1 MKKIISILQTII
13 LVTNLFSQQYTQ
25 NIRGKINDKISGK
38 PLEGVN
44 VVIKSN
50 NFFKGTTTDSS
61 GFFIINDIPIGRYDM
76 LFSYIGYE
84 NITFKEI
91 LITTGKEFFLNVEM
105 EPTDIK
111 INDIIIR
118 SNKNKPSNTMASLN
132 ARQINMEQARRFAG
146 GYDDPARLVSSYAG
160 VAGNIGNNGIVI
172 RGNSPK
178 GVHWRLEEVEIT
190 NPSHFANLVSLGAG
204 GITALSSQVISSID
218 FYTGA
223 FPAEFGN
230 ALSGV
235 FDIKFKN
242 GNPLKKEYSFQ
253 VGLTGIDIS
262 AEGPFI
268 KNKPYTY
275 IFNYRYALFSI
286 IAPILPPEMGSLNY
300 QDVNYKLY
308 FPLRKNIVL
317 SIWGIG
323 LKDFQGRKAIID
335 SLKWKSSFDKEEY
348 SNNIFMGC
356 NGITT
361 KFFFNKSVL
370 SMSLA
375 FYKDFLNL
383 NIKSLDK
390 NLILIPQKN
399 IKIENNNYIANI
411 IITKKFNNS
420 ISNKTGFIF
429 TNMRYNL
436 NISKVSENNDLRPLS
451 EGIGNTSRIQFFS
464 QTKIKTLPGLTMNSG
479 IHYMFFSLNNKFSFE
494 PRLSIEYDIN
504 EKNHICFSYGLH
516 SKLEMLNYY
525 YIKIKINNSY
535 TYPNK
540 NLSFTKAHHFVITYS
555 HNISENISLKIEP
568 YYQYIFN
575 VPIVPKTNISL
586 LNSEFRDEIYFNDS
600 LINKGIGKNIGID
613 VSFEKYLSKG
623 SYFLITGSL
632 FNSKYRNYEEKLRNT
647 PFNRNYIFNFS
658 GGKEWYIGK
667 NKNNILNINLKY
679 TFMGGKYLI
688 SVKEDSSVIYK
699 TILLDYDNAY
709 SVREPNGNIFSFSII
724 YRKNKKNYS
733 TSIVFSWINVFG
745 YPEFTGYYYDELTN
759 SIKKDINKLIIP
771 LLAYKVEF

>member
-1 MKKIISILQTII
+1 MKKILSILQTII
-13 LVTNLFSQQYTQ
+13 LVVNLFGQQYTQ
-25 NIRGKINDKISGK
+25 NIRGKVNDKISAK

-61 GFFIINDIPIGRYDM
+61 GIFIINDIPIGRYDV

-84 NITFKEI
+84 NITLKEI
-91 LITTGKEFFLNVEM
+91 LITTGKELFLDAEM

-111 INDIIIR
+111 LNDIIIR
-118 SNKNKPSNTMASLN
+118 SNKNKPSNSMASLN

-160 VAGNIGNNGIVI
+160 VAGNVGNNGIVI

-178 GVHWRLEEVEIT
+178 GIHWRLEEIEIT

-253 VGLTGIDIS
+253 LGLTGIDIS

-323 LKDFQGRKAIID
+323 LKDFQGRKAITD

-356 NGITT
+356 NGVTT

-375 FYKDFLNL
+375 LYRDFLNL

-390 NLILIPQKN
+390 NLVLIPQKN

-420 ISNKTGFIF
+420 ISNRTGFIF
-429 TNMRYNL
+429 TNMKYNL
-436 NISKVSENNDLRPLS
+436 HISKALENNLSTLS
-451 EGIGNTSRIQFFS
+451 EGNGNTSRIQFFS
-464 QTKIKTLPGLTMNSG
+464 QTKINTLPDLTINSG
-479 IHYMFFSLNNKFSFE
+479 IHYMFFFLNNKYSIE
-494 PRLSIEYDIN
+494 PRASIEYN
-504 EKNHICFSYGLH
+504 FNSKNNICFSYGLH
-516 SKLEMLNYY
+516 SKIEMLNYY
-525 YIKIKINNSY
+525 YTKINTDNGFA
-535 TYPNK
+535 YPNK
-540 NLSFTKAHHFVITYS
+540 NLGFTKAHHFIITYS
-555 HNISENISLKIEP
+555 HNFSENLSVKIEP

-575 VPIVPKTNISL
+575 VPIVPKTYISL

-600 LINKGIGKNIGID
+600 LINKGIGQNIGID

-667 NKNNILNINLKY
+667 NKNNILNINIKY

-688 SVKEDSSVIYK
+688 PVKEDSSIIYK
-699 TILLDYDNAY
+699 TILLDHDNAY
-709 SVREPNGNIFSFSII
+709 SIREPNGNIFSFSII

-759 SIKKDINKLIIP
+759 SIKKDINKLVIP
-771 LLAYKVEF
+771 LLAYKVDF